1 MKEIQKIIQTYDNID
16 LSNQKAAL
24 ATVVHVE
31 GSSYRR
37 TGARML
43 IVEDGTWI
51 GGISGGCL
59 EGDAL
64 RKAKQAILKNK
75 ASVVRY
81 DTREEDAYQ
90 IGVGLGCN
98 GLIDVLIAPLDKKD
112 KGNPA
117 EILRS
122 CILERNSNILITIIE
137 AKDAFLK
144 TGFVF
149 KYKGQEQLQQ
159 FFKNEK
165 VVDALESDIAL
176 ARENHNSKTQFYE
189 AENSN
194 CKLFIE
200 VLPPAIHLIIFGDN
214 YDIYPLVDLAK
225 AIGWKVTIVAN
236 PKKLAKPVFSKA
248 DAVVDKKK
256 LGTTFGELSFDTYSA
271 AVLMAHDYE
280 TDKNNFIKIVPTQ
293 ASYIGLL
300 GPLKRSKKIFEAA
313 KLEGIPLGEPLQNR
327 IHAPLGLD
335 TGATTPEEIAIAM
348 LAEIRTFFSNRKG
361 GFLKDR
367 QGPIHERES

>member
-1 MKEIQKIIQTYDNID
+1 MKEIQNIIQAYDKIT
-16 LSNQKAAL
+16 LPNQKAAL

-37 TGARML
+37 MGARML
-43 IVEDGTWI
+43 IVEDGTWV

-75 ASVVRY
+75 PSLVRY

-98 GLIDVLIAPLDKKD
+98 GLIDVLITPLDKAD
-112 KGNPA
+112 KNNPI
-117 EILRS
+117 EILRD
-122 CILERNSNILITIIE
+122 CVLVRNDNILITIIE
-137 AKDAFLK
+137 AEDNFLQ
-144 TGFVF
+144 TGSIF
-149 KYKGQEQLQQ
+149 KYNGEEQLQQ
-159 FFKNEK
+159 LLKNEEL
-165 VVDALESDIAL
+165 VDVLECDIAL
-176 ARENHNSKTQFYE
+176 AKENQKSSTQLYGTR
-189 AENSN
+189 NGN

-200 VLPPAIHLIIFGDN
+200 ILPPAIHLFIFGGN
-214 YDIYPLVDLAK
+214 YDVYPLVDLAK
-225 AIGWKVTIVAN
+225 AIGWKVTIIAN
-236 PKKLAKPVFSKA
+236 PTKLAKPVFAKA

-256 LGTTFGELSFDTYSA
+256 VAITFEELSFDAYSA

-280 TDKNNFIKIVPTQ
+280 TDKNNFIKIVPTEVP
-293 ASYIGLL
+293 YIGLL

-313 KLEGIPLGEPLQNR
+313 KAEGLALEEPLQNR

-367 QGPIHERES
+367 GGSIHER